1 MNITEILAIF
11 AKVDSEIQQ
20 AKSERIVSDPKLLG
34 GSLVFRGT
42 RISVF
47 LVGSR
52 MSRFESLRNLFEDY
66 PSLSMN
72 DLTAA
77 YQIFNDR
84 KSGKLNEILNYYEKA
99 I

>member
-1 MNITEILAIF
+1 MNITEMLAIF
-11 AKVDSEIQQ
+11 AKVDAEIQQ
-20 AKSERIVSDPKLLG
+20 AKNERIVSNPKLLG

-47 LVGSR
+47 LVGEK

-66 PSLSMN
+66 PGLSMA

-84 KSGKLNEILNYYEKA
+84 KAGRINEILNYYEKA